1 MTLRERLEEIRAW
14 AATWSGK
21 LALVAAS
28 IAGILAA
35 DPSVAIVATE
45 LIPDGPLRVVA
56 IIALVSVTYLLPLKA
71 VKKDA
76 TDA

>member
-1 MTLRERLEEIRAW
+1 MTLRERLDEIRAW

-45 LIPDGPLRVVA
+45 LIPDGPPRIVA
-56 IIALVSVTYLLPLKA
+56 IIALVSVAYLLPLKA